1 MRFFEFFFL
10 SQGQRFNVRQ
20 FRFYLLIG
28 RCKLNYRSFV
38 SDSRLT
44 LRKLLRYSSSR
55 ENLR

>member
-20 FRFYLLIG
+20 FRFYSLIA